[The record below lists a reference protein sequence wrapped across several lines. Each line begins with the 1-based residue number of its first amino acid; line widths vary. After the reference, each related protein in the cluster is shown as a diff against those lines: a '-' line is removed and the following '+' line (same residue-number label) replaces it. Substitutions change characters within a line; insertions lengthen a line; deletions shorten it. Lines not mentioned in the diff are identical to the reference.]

1 MANNLQKS
9 QLTHTFGDYDFI
21 KGIRSNKNQNPN
33 CTVFFCNIFVHIE
46 ANYRKDRIKAEG
58 AYLTW
63 KILDDGRMMDDG
75 WLDIG

>member
-21 KGIRSNKNQNPN
+21 KGTRSNKNQNPN
-33 CTVFFCNIFVHIE
+33 CTGFFCNIFVHIE
-46 ANYRKDRIKAEG
+46 EKYRKDRIKDEG